1 MSRGKSPGDE
11 QQRRSAEQGG
21 FEVLGRAS
29 RRGGKPLRPLID
41 RIFARRVSAQHL
53 DRDWESDA
61 DWARLQQEPLRAR
74 WLLYVMA
81 LALIA
86 LVVWASVA
94 SIDEVTRGTG
104 RVIPASQLQTLQS
117 LDGGIVESILVRE
130 GERVERGELLMRI
143 DPIRF
148 LSSFRENRAQAF
160 ALQAEIARLEALIND
175 APFTPSE
182 ELVSNAPTIV
192 EGERALYSDLQQE
205 MAQELAILRDQ
216 LSQRR
221 NELRE
226 TRSQVETARRGLNLA
241 SQELSMIRPMLST
254 GAVSEVEVLR
264 LEREVS
270 SASGEL
276 EQASARVDQ
285 LQSAVHEAQA
295 TIDQARSE
303 RINDWRAELSRAR
316 GELSA
321 LDESSTGLENRVT
334 TAELRSPVEGIVQRI
349 NVNTVG
355 GVAQAGQDVIE
366 IVPVDEQ
373 LLVEARIAPRD
384 VAFLRPGQRA
394 IIKLTA
400 YDFSVYGGFEAELV
414 NISPDTITDE
424 DGNTFYRVRVRSE
437 EGAFEQELTVI
448 PGMTAQVDIVTGERT
463 VMQYLLRPILR
474 SWQNALGER

>member
-1 MSRGKSPGDE
+1 MSRDKSPGDDR
-11 QQRRSAEQGG
+11 QRRSAEQGG
-21 FEVLGRAS
+21 FEALGRFS
-29 RRGGKPLRPLID
+29 RQGSRPLRPLVD

-86 LVVWASVA
+86 LLVWASFA

-130 GERVERGELLMRI
+130 GERVERNELLMRI

-148 LSSFRENRAQAF
+148 LSSFRENRAQAW
-160 ALQAEIARLEALIND
+160 ALEAEIARLEALIND
-175 APFTPSE
+175 APFKPSE
-182 ELVSNAPTIV
+182 ALEANAPTIV
-192 EGERALYSDLQQE
+192 AGERELYGDLQQE

-226 TRSQVETARRGLNLA
+226 IQSQVATARQRLNLA
-241 SQELSMIRPMLST
+241 SQELSLIRPMLST

-264 LEREVS
+264 LEREV
-270 SASGEL
+270 ATARGEL
-276 EQASARVDQ
+276 DQADARVAQ
-285 LQSAVHEAQA
+285 LQSAVDEAQA
-295 TIDQARSE
+295 TIEQARSE

-394 IIKLTA
+394 VIKLTA

-424 DGNTFYRVRVRSE
+424 EGNTFYRVRVRSE

-448 PGMTAQVDIVTGERT
+448 PGMTAQVDIVTGKRT
-463 VMQYLLRPILR
+463 IMQYLLRPILR
-474 SWQNALGER
+474 TWQNALGER

>member
-21 FEVLGRAS
+21 FEVLGRVS

-437 EGAFEQELTVI
+437 EGAFAQELTVI